1 MAAVIYENNPHG
13 DNIVIIPSGGGSGA
27 HFDGLTP
34 ATINQGA
41 SFDLTAGV
49 KAYNESGNE
58 VPFTVEPTEID
69 ACQIGNQTFTYTA
82 GELTQDRIITVQ
94 AISDPVISGLTPLT
108 VEVNEEFD
116 PLDGVSAVDGNGNPV
131 EVTVEEPTPTE
142 RLLLR
147 GGAVDAKNITMDKVY
162 IPNFTHV
169 SDEPYD
175 GSVEVK
181 LTGFMCKRSRD
192 SEYVQGESYNPIG
205 EMTYASD
212 GYTVKEVYEPGEGI
226 VLAIPA
232 GVPGGAIVAEIVD
245 GEQTTFVWNSS
256 DGSGAIDCKWDSL
269 EIWTRTE

>member
-13 DNIVIIPSGGGSGA
+13 DNIVIIPSGGGSEA

-49 KAYNESGNE
+49 KAYDESGNE

-94 AISDPVISGLTPLT
+94 SISDPVISGLTPLT

-116 PLDGVSAVDGNGNPV
+116 PLDGVSAVDGNGNSV

-142 RLLLR
+142 RLLVT
-147 GGAVDAKNITMDKVY
+147 GGAENVSAFEGSTALA
-162 IPNFTHV
+162 PFTPV
-169 SDEPYD
+169 FTEPYEGD
-175 GSVEVK
+175 V
-181 LTGFMCKRSRD
+181 
-192 SEYVQGESYNPIG
+192 
-205 EMTYASD
+205 
-212 GYTVKEVYEPGEGI
+212 TVKINNLQTKDGDDGEWVAHPSFEYSEATGEFVSSDNWGVSGDIYLENSSYIHIGSAYPQYVYENGDMTMY
-226 VLAIPA
+226 A
-232 GVPGGAIVAEIVD
+232 
-245 GEQTTFVWNSS
+245 
-256 DGSGAIDCKWDSL
+256 KWDSI
-269 EIWTRTE
+269 EVWTKTE